1 MVKRVRW
8 SKVMGLTSLVLLLIP
23 SFGVA
28 LAADVIDVWTDESFE
43 PGDDVEVEGYTNV
56 TGAVTVIITNSSGY
70 EILSFTED
78 PDEDGE
84 FSVSFTLDEDA
95 GGTYGVNATVGS
107 IYNTTSFEVVV
118 ESGDG
123 GDTQVQSEG
132 DDPSEEIMTLED
144 LLCAIERAFR
154 FIDKANATAEA
165 LQEDYDL
172 TLFWEKVNTL
182 NNSLTELY
190 EIVNEDNLEASVE
203 AFCDLRKEI
212 SQLSGL
218 LSSITKNVKQEKALR
233 FTERMMRQIGDLNGW
248 IDGLG
253 ESAGV
258 DEFRSNLEAHRRKL
272 ERLWLTLNTTIPP
285 EELEG
290 YMKELEVV
298 TQGVD
303 SGFDGLGDEGLTW
316 KEMYKLQARIEV
328 FNATV
333 ERMKVSGKTMNRLQE
348 KLDNAKE
355 LMVEMEEA
363 FGARNWGKMKGTI
376 DDANE
381 SLRGV
386 GKTIRELNKSNKGGN
401 GKSNGNK

>member
-1 MVKRVRW
+1 
-8 SKVMGLTSLVLLLIP
+8 MGLMSLVLLLIP

-28 LAADVIDVWTDESFE
+28 LSAEVIDVRTEESYE
-43 PGDDVEVEGYTNV
+43 PGDNVEVEGGTNV
-56 TGAVTVIITNSSGY
+56 TGTVTVIITNSSGY

-84 FSVSFTLDEDA
+84 FSVSFMLDEDT
-95 GGTYGVNATVGS
+95 GGTYGVNATVGD

-132 DDPSEEIMTLED
+132 DDPSEEIMMLED
-144 LLCAIERAFR
+144 LLCAIDRAFR
-154 FIDKANATAEA
+154 FIEKANATAEA
-165 LQEDYDL
+165 LQEDYDM

-182 NNSLTELY
+182 NDSLTELY
-190 EIVNEDNLEASVE
+190 VIVNEDNLEASVE

-218 LSSITKNVKQEKALR
+218 LSSITKSVKQEKALR
-233 FTERMMRQIGDLNGW
+233 FTERMMRQICDLEGM

-258 DEFRSNLEAHRRKL
+258 DEFRSNLEAHVRKL
-272 ERLWLTLNTTIPP
+272 KRLWLTLNTTIPP

-290 YMKELEVV
+290 YMKELEGV

-303 SGFDGLGDEGLTW
+303 SDLDGLGEEGLTL

-333 ERMKVSGKTMNRLQE
+333 ERMKERGKNMNRLQD
-348 KLDNAKE
+348 KLGNARVLMEQMKAQFGE
-355 LMVEMEEA
+355 LNQEQL
-363 FGARNWGKMKGTI
+363 KGLI
-376 DDANE
+376 EDANE
-381 SLRGV
+381 SLGGV
-386 GKTIRELNKSNKGGN
+386 GRTLREMNESNEGGN
-401 GKSNGNK
+401 GKSQGKGNQ